1 MNKNEKSRLES
12 KGWQVGDAG
21 DFLDLTEEEAALVD
35 LKVALAESLK
45 KRRQARKWAQT
56 QLANAIGSSQPR
68 VAKMEGADPSVS
80 IDLLI
85 KALLSMGASR
95 SDLANVIST
104 PRARSAA

>member
-1 MNKNEKSRLES
+1 MNKNKKSRLAS

-21 DFLDLTEEEAALVD
+21 DFLDLTEEEAAFVD
-35 LKVALAESLK
+35 LKVALAQSLK
-45 KRRQARKWAQT
+45 KRRQARKWTQT

-85 KALLSMGASR
+85 KALLSTGASR
-95 SDLANVIST
+95 RDLANVIST